1 MTRTTRTPNPA
12 PPRRASTPAAAT
24 LVAWMAL
31 VAAACGG
38 DAPGAASGIPEATVR
53 DSAGV
58 TIVENAPLPADPP
71 TWALGPE
78 PLVGIGVLEGD
89 PDYQL
94 FRVQDALR
102 LDDGR
107 VLVLNAGSHQVRAYA
122 PDGSYLDAWGGQ
134 GEGPGEF
141 RSPGSLVPWPG
152 DSVAVWDGGNQRM
165 TVFGTDGALVR
176 SFPLPAIEGVGLPGF
191 QDVFPDGSA
200 VVSAIEFGGE
210 PTSGRVR
217 LPVRLAVV
225 DAEGALVGDLGAHA
239 GTEAVMRISESA
251 INIFRSPYTRR
262 YVLGTHGRQVIM
274 APSEHFELRFW
285 TRSGDLARIVR
296 LAERP
301 YVPTAADR
309 AAELDRRLQDVPEER
324 RAGIRTMYQE
334 LPIPDTLP
342 AMAGVMVDELDHVWV
357 EPFRLATADGP
368 TRWIVLGPAG
378 QVVATAALP
387 QDMTVHQIG
396 ADFVVGRVTDD
407 LGVERVEVWPLRRT
421 GATAA
426 PD

>member
-1 MTRTTRTPNPA
+1 MQTPA
-12 PPRRASTPAAAT
+12 PSRPSRRVAPAAILLA
-24 LVAWMAL
+24 AL
-31 VAAACGG
+31 VAAGC
-38 DAPGAASGIPEATVR
+38 ASETTSDGVGIPEATVR

-71 TWALGPE
+71 TWTLGSD
-78 PLVGIGVLEGD
+78 PLVGVGVLEGE
-89 PDYQL
+89 PEYQL

-107 VLVLNAGSHQVRAYA
+107 VLVLNAGSHQVRVYA
-122 PDGSYLDAWGGQ
+122 PDGSYLDAWGGE

-141 RSPGSLVPWPG
+141 RNPGSLVSWPG
-152 DSVAVWDGGNQRM
+152 DSVAVWDGGNQRL
-165 TVFGTDGALVR
+165 TVFATDGALVR

-191 QDVFPDGSA
+191 QDAFADGAS
-200 VVSAIEFGGE
+200 VVSAIEFGGP

-225 DAEGALVGDLGAHA
+225 DPDGALTADLGAHA
-239 GTEAVMRISESA
+239 GTEAVMQISESA
-251 INIFRSPYTRR
+251 VNIFRSPYTRR
-262 YVLGTHGRQVIM
+262 YVLATQGRQVIM

-285 TRSGDLARIVR
+285 TRAGDLARIVR

-342 AMAGVMVDELDHVWV
+342 AMAGVVVDDLDHLWI
-357 EPFRLATADGP
+357 EPFRLVTTDGP
-368 TRWIVLGPAG
+368 TRWIVVDPAG
-378 QVVATAALP
+378 QVVATADLP
-387 QDMTVHQIG
+387 RDMTVHQIG
-396 ADFVVGRVTDD
+396 ADFVVVRITDD
-407 LGVERVEVWPLRRT
+407 LGVERVEVRPLIRS
-421 GATAA
+421 GA
-426 PD
+426 PGGQR